1 MICPACKNEMIDI
14 EYDRIELDY
23 CTHCRGVWF
32 DAEELE
38 LLFEAAG
45 LGENKISLDDLLST
59 PEASTDEKER
69 KCPICNRSMKKMGI
83 GQKPQLIIDA
93 CQWGDGLWFD
103 GGEVA
108 QLVKQLPAESAAE
121 GSQQKVLAF
130 LGEVFKAEE

>member
-121 GSQQKVLAF
+121 GSQQEVLAF